1 MITWN
6 SALKNLVI
14 DLRIGSQLMSQ
25 IILLLEGTQQ
35 VPRHLSY
42 KYYWMLYMYIY
53 IYSDGYD
60 YCRLLKWEKLG
71 LHSQVIGWCL
81 NSKQLLAVSMA
92 GSTLGPGWTRARP
105 QILKKKKK
113 KKNYWYK
120 I

>member
-60 YCRLLKWEKLG
+60 YLNLIIVGFSNGRNWDYTRKLLDG
-71 LHSQVIGWCL
+71 
-81 NSKQLLAVSMA
+81 A
-92 GSTLGPGWTRARP
+92 
-105 QILKKKKK
+105 
-113 KKNYWYK
+113 
-120 I
+120 